1 MNVKEAVRRLNG
13 YLQRRG
19 KVDGSGGWTEQYLLD
34 LLTDANLDLYHRI
47 VNYGPEI
54 FQVSDRFTYD
64 ANSVEVD
71 LNAKLSGLPMAIWYM
86 GTLSKDEDISA
97 SNIPVPIQMVRRT
110 NLDSTSSNSA
120 VNSTTGFSTPY
131 ANITLPGAFP
141 LGGANGYS
149 TYEGYYLGKK
159 LTIRPVPNEDLYMYV
174 RWTPD
179 ELPALV
185 DEDQDLLGGF
195 LPQFHPAVVYKAA
208 IQAKSAKGEDT
219 QQLVGLYQEIIGQYD
234 TNLKMGCRQRQRQQ
248 PQQRDPMRWEY

>member
-34 LLTDANLDLYHRI
+34 LLTD
-47 VNYGPEI
+47 
-54 FQVSDRFTYD
+54 
-64 ANSVEVD
+64 
-71 LNAKLSGLPMAIWYM
+71 AKLSGLPMAIWYM

-195 LPQFHPAVVYKAA
+195 LPQFHPAVV
-208 IQAKSAKGEDT
+208 
-219 QQLVGLYQEIIGQYD
+219 
-234 TNLKMGCRQRQRQQ
+234 
-248 PQQRDPMRWEY
+248 